1 MARRQDEVSQDC
13 GTPAGP
19 QLNGAEESGRSAGT
33 RRTMEE
39 TRMERG
45 ELTKDVWRVPQKLD
59 PLAKG
64 STGSLALCAI
74 LTARAPSER
83 GDGQALRIE

>member
-1 MARRQDEVSQDC
+1 
-13 GTPAGP
+13 
-19 QLNGAEESGRSAGT
+19 
-33 RRTMEE
+33 MEE

-74 LTARAPSER
+74 LTVRAPSER
-83 GDGQALRIE
+83 REGQALKMD